1 MNASRI
7 YLSCQ
12 SHLAES
18 RDRSPGVTIFIM
30 TSRPSDE
37 HDLPAP
43 EIPGGEP
50 PGPAGS
56 PAPAGA
62 APGIDSVTKATR
74 ISGTWIAV
82 IVATIVLVFLLVF
95 ILQNLGEVTVSF
107 LGISGN
113 LPLGVALLFAAIV
126 GAALVIL
133 IGAARILQLRRRVR
147 RASTP

>member
-1 MNASRI
+1 
-7 YLSCQ
+7 
-12 SHLAES
+12 
-18 RDRSPGVTIFIM
+18 
-30 TSRPSDE
+30 
-37 HDLPAP
+37 
-43 EIPGGEP
+43 
-50 PGPAGS
+50 
-56 PAPAGA
+56 
-62 APGIDSVTKATR
+62 
-74 ISGTWIAV
+74 V